1 MKNRIL
7 VLIVVCILATG
18 GWTFMNSP
26 QSEAA
31 TPHPKQ
37 PQDPPQA
44 YLDGEPLTFDVPPPV
59 IINGSTMVP
68 LRGVFEA
75 FGAKIHWDNRTKTV
89 TAIKSGLEVRYT
101 IGEQVAYKNGQRY
114 TFASEPGRVISGRT
128 MVPLRFVGESLDAY
142 VEYEAATRSIF
153 ITSEPERGLPSVLNR
168 YRLSLPY
175 HTMLQRAP
183 EFIAY
188 VKQNADENSYLFFG
202 DSQTWG
208 AHLGRMQAHPYRV
221 QQLLRKDSY
230 NLGIPGFNDAHLY
243 AFMRYVLEDVHKPNV
258 VVQLQLFWE
267 GSEKPYT
274 GLDALLNTTLP
285 SYDQAV
291 SRLVADL
298 HRDEEWAKPQPAAY
312 ANLKASDR
320 AERIE
325 RGQQL
330 FVREKLP
337 HAAFINRLREMA
349 NWMATRPTQTFYVY
363 IPPYYLD
370 ELTRH
375 TNMTRADVERVSKE
389 IERLFSNVPNVRFR
403 DFNFDS
409 SVWRGEHFVD
419 WWHRTEAGEKLFA
432 ERMAKWLQAESR

>member
-1 MKNRIL
+1 M
-7 VLIVVCILATG
+7 
-18 GWTFMNSP
+18 
-26 QSEAA
+26 
-31 TPHPKQ
+31 
-37 PQDPPQA
+37 
-44 YLDGEPLTFDVPPPV
+44 
-59 IINGSTMVP
+59 
-68 LRGVFEA
+68 
-75 FGAKIHWDNRTKTV
+75 
-89 TAIKSGLEVRYT
+89 
-101 IGEQVAYKNGQRY
+101 
-114 TFASEPGRVISGRT
+114 
-128 MVPLRFVGESLDAY
+128 
-142 VEYEAATRSIF
+142 
-153 ITSEPERGLPSVLNR
+153 
-168 YRLSLPY
+168 
-175 HTMLQRAP
+175 
-183 EFIAY
+183 
-188 VKQNADENSYLFFG
+188 
-202 DSQTWG
+202 
-208 AHLGRMQAHPYRV
+208 
-221 QQLLRKDSY
+221 
-230 NLGIPGFNDAHLY
+230 
-243 AFMRYVLEDVHKPNV
+243 
-258 VVQLQLFWE
+258 
-267 GSEKPYT
+267 
-274 GLDALLNTTLP
+274 P